1 MDDSERKRMLERLR
15 IELSDFTAG
24 EEDILQHCVEQI
36 LKIAQSSQTEPLTL
50 LLPQDEAFV
59 KVGVDPESDVPLEHK
74 DRILGLMIDQLIM
87 GLIPGRESSDLVTRE
102 FMTLAGAPV
111 TFSNSTGV
119 PVLTDGFGRE
129 ARVGDPL
136 VQTPK
141 ITCRPADNI
150 LMWDEWGWV

>member
-1 MDDSERKRMLERLR
+1 MLEQLR
-15 IELSDFTAG
+15 TEMSDFTAG
-24 EEDILQHCVEQI
+24 EKDILQHCVERI
-36 LKIAQSSQTEPLTL
+36 LKIAQSSRTEPLTL

-59 KVGVDPESDVPLEHK
+59 NVGVDPESDAPLERK
-74 DRILGLMIDQLIM
+74 DRILGLMVDQLIM
-87 GLIPGRESSDLVTRE
+87 GLIPGRESPDVITRE
-102 FMTLAGAPV
+102 FMTLGGAPV

-129 ARVGDPL
+129 VRVGDPI
-136 VQTPK
+136 VETPK